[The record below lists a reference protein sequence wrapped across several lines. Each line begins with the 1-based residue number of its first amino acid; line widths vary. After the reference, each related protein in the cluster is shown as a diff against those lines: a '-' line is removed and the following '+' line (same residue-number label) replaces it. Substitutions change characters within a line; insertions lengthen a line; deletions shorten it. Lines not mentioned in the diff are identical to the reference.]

1 MDLATHA
8 LASFALA
15 RSFFPRRTWPTTL
28 GIVLA
33 GTLADIDLLSALVG
47 PTAYFFARRTFT
59 HSLPGTIALIA
70 LAAFLARYLAK
81 KQPQEPLPALL
92 LPLTAAAILHLAL
105 DLLQSEGV
113 ALLWPFSMKRFAA
126 DCLPSLDLWILA
138 LLAAGILV
146 PELFHLVT
154 SEIGVREKR
163 PRGRNGALIAL
174 ALLVAYV
181 GARALFHAGSMA
193 LLDPHSY
200 RGESARTVAA
210 YPDALSLLTW
220 HGVVET
226 QSNLCQV
233 AVPAGPGRTF
243 DPEAAD
249 CLYKPEASRE
259 LDAAQNSAIAQKF
272 VNAMPFPRATVSRTP
287 DGYEVVIRSMRD
299 IAQHETR
306 HRLAARIL
314 IGAKFQILRDNLV
327 WANSLAIH

>member
-8 LASFALA
+8 IASFALA
-15 RSFFPRRTWPTTL
+15 RGFFPRRAWPTTL

-33 GTLADIDLLSALVG
+33 GTLADVDLFSAWFG
-47 PTAYFFARRTFT
+47 PAAYFLARRTFT
-59 HSLPGTIALIA
+59 HSLPGTIAVIA

-81 KQPQEPLPALL
+81 KQPQEQLPALL
-92 LPLTAAAILHLAL
+92 LPLTAAAILHLVL
-105 DLLQSEGV
+105 DFLQSEGV

-126 DCLPSLDLWILA
+126 DCLPILDLWILA

-146 PELFHLVT
+146 PELFRLVT
-154 SEIGVREKR
+154 SEIGVKEKR
-163 PRGRNGALIAL
+163 PRGRSGAIIAL

-181 GARALFHAGSMA
+181 GARLLFHAGSTA

-200 RGESARTVAA
+200 RGESARSVAA

-226 QSNLCQV
+226 QSYLCQV

-243 DPEAAD
+243 DPEAAE
-249 CLYKPEASRE
+249 CLHKPEASRE
-259 LDAAQNSAIAQKF
+259 LDAAQNSAFARKY

-287 DGYEVVIRSMRD
+287 DGYEIIIRSMRD
-299 IAQHETR
+299 VAQHETH

-314 IGAKFQILRDNLV
+314 VDAKFQILSENFV
-327 WANSLAIH
+327 WADIALR